1 MERATNSLV
10 NTAQAVP
17 LARRQELSLLLHE
30 FHCDY
35 ARTLDSGDVEAWV
48 NFFTDDAFYR
58 VIARDNAEAGLPLG
72 LMLCDGKGMLKDRA
86 YAIQHTEMY
95 APRYVHHQISMVRVL
110 GEVDGLITAEASY
123 VLHETLVDRPT
134 YLLQVGRY
142 KDVFVQDADGTLL
155 LKSRDCI
162 FDSVVVPNCVVY
174 PV

>member
-1 MERATNSLV
+1 MDRATNIPMTNPTLS
-10 NTAQAVP
+10 P
-17 LARRQELSLLLHE
+17 ARRQELYLLLNE

-35 ARTLDSGDVEAWV
+35 AQTLDRGDVEAWV
-48 NFFTDDAFYR
+48 DFFTDDAVYR

-95 APRYVHHQISMVRVL
+95 APRYVHHQISLVRLL
-110 GEVDGLITAEASY
+110 GETDGLITAEASY
-123 VLHETLVDRPT
+123 VVHETLVDRPT
-134 YLLQVGRY
+134 HLLQVGRY
-142 KDVFVQDADGTLL
+142 KDVFVQNGERLL